1 MNSHFSYNKNNALMS
16 EGANPNFSNVKNKSF
31 KQNGG
36 HINISDIL
44 NGKIQPGL
52 ISGANNPVSFDQ
64 IYTDN

>member
-1 MNSHFSYNKNNALMS
+1 MS